1 MAQLFS
7 LGRLRAMNTDEP
19 PSKPQPPYVIAVI
32 ASLASLVF
40 VHLVFKSAI
49 AWLEVWWAELLAY
62 ALFPISVIFVILY
75 RSCWHREL
83 TGATRTLS
91 LIGLSSFILA
101 AVLLVGVFFL
111 MVLFLVFNGITRI
124 Y

>member
-1 MAQLFS
+1 
-7 LGRLRAMNTDEP
+7 MNTDEQ

-32 ASLASLVF
+32 ASMASLAI

-49 AWLEVWWAELLAY
+49 AWLEVWWAELFVY
-62 ALFPISVIFVILY
+62 ALIPISVIFFILY

-83 TGATRTLS
+83 TGALRTLS
-91 LIGLSSFILA
+91 LVGLSSIIFA
-101 AVLLVGVFFL
+101 AVLLGGGFFL
-111 MVLFLVFNGITRI
+111 MVLFAVFNGITRI